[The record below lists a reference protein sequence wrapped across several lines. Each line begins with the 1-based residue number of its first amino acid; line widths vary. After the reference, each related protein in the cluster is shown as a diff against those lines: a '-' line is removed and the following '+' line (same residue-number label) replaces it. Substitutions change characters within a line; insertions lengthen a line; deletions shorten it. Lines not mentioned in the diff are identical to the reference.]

1 NTFLT
6 RFTSLWEINNPTT
19 TAVTSVSVLFAQPT
33 TVGISTDLM
42 MAMQKLKF

>member
-1 NTFLT
+1 
-6 RFTSLWEINNPTT
+6 
-19 TAVTSVSVLFAQPT
+19 VLFAQPT